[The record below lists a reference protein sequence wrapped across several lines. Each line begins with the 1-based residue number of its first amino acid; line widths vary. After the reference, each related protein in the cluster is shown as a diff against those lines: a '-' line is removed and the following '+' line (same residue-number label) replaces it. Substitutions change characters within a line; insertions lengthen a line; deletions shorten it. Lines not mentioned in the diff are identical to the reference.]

1 MQVYVLCFFASARCI
16 IRTPCLKSAYRLR
29 MYVYL
34 QIVAPTSST
43 HELNCSLNN
52 TAIYCTHCGLYD
64 SAMDFACPPK
74 MYYRHVPERLY
85 ASVYITC
92 NRRGGPTDD
101 SAYVHD
107 EEQCL
112 HTLFKCRIPFM
123 YVRKFAN
130 ICTYVISTLI
140 TYVRT
145 YTCKCTCYVF
155 ASARC
160 IIRTHCL
167 KSAYRLRTYVYL
179 QMVVRM

>member
-1 MQVYVLCFFASARCI
+1 MCFASARFI
-16 IRTPCLKSAYRLR
+16 IRTPCLKSTYRLR

-34 QIVAPTSST
+34 QIVAPTSTT
-43 HELNCSLNN
+43 HELNCSLND
-52 TAIYCTHCGLYD
+52 TAIYRTHCGLYD
-64 SAMDFACPPK
+64 SAMDLACPTI
-74 MYYRHVPERLY
+74 MYYRIVSERLH
-85 ASVYITC
+85 APVYITC
-92 NRRGGPTDD
+92 NRRGGPTDY
-101 SAYVHD
+101 SADVHD

-145 YTCKCTCYVF
+145 YTCKCTCCVF

-160 IIRTHCL
+160 IIRTPCL

-179 QMVVRM
+179 QMAVRM